1 MHRLIVTM
9 AFLAVSAAGCA
20 QASSG
25 GTLQPARRPQRG
37 ESSGIR
43 GIVTVDTG
51 CPQVMDTPC
60 PRRPLHARL
69 VIRAAGSGHPAVHA
83 YSGPDGR
90 FRVPLAPGRYTI
102 APLNID
108 NAPAPTA
115 FPVSAS
121 VHRGAWT
128 TISIEFDSGVR

>member
-1 MHRLIVTM
+1 M
-9 AFLAVSAAGCA
+9 AFLAVSTVGCA
-20 QASSG
+20 QARS
-25 GTLQPARRPQRG
+25 AQRG

-69 VIRAAGSGHPAVHA
+69 VIRAAGSGHPVVHA
-83 YSGPDGR
+83 SSDPDGR

-102 APLNID
+102 VPLNID

-128 TISIEFDSGVR
+128 TIAIEFDSGVR